1 MVFVVLPSLSDIKIK
16 RKQLNLTQAGL
27 ALKAGVSQSLLAK
40 IESGKLEPSY
50 SNAKKIFDFFE
61 SVHEK
66 TVLRAGDFMNS
77 SVKKTGV
84 SAKILDAIKL
94 MKKNGI
100 SQLPVMDG
108 ERIAGTVSENIIVDK
123 MQGKK
128 NLEEFRQ
135 MAVSEVMGEALPTVG
150 EDSPFSVISALLE
163 HNQSVLVVKNGKIA
177 GIISKTDLLSSII
190 KKNGK

>member
-1 MVFVVLPSLSDIKIK
+1 MVLPSLSDIKIK

>member
-1 MVFVVLPSLSDIKIK
+1 MGLPSLSDIKIK

>member
-1 MVFVVLPSLSDIKIK
+1 MVLPLLSDIKIK
-16 RKQLNLTQAGL
+16 RKQLDLTQAAL
-27 ALKAGVSQSLLAK
+27 AQRAGVSQSLLAK
-40 IESGKLEPSY
+40 IESGNLEPSY

-66 TVLRAGDFMNS
+66 TMLRARDFMNP
-77 SVKKTGV
+77 SVKKIEV
-84 SAKILDAIKL
+84 SEKILDAIKL

-100 SQLPVMDG
+100 SQLPVMDK
-108 ERIAGTVSENIIVDK
+108 ERIAGTVSENLIVDK

-135 MAVSEVMGEALPTVG
+135 MAVSEVMSEGLPTVG

-177 GIISKTDLLSSII
+177 GIISKTDLLSAII
-190 KKNGK
+190 KKTGK